1 MVRHFISTLTGVSAL
16 YTSLLLSI
24 SSNAAP
30 REQPSFDC
38 RKDLS
43 LSEKTI
49 CANVAL
55 SRLDFQLSRTW
66 KPLLA
71 AFSDSVQR
79 TRMKRD
85 QTTWIG
91 RRERCGG
98 DANCID
104 QLYRDRL
111 STLNGADPAHPFSGV
126 YEVKD
131 TGSFAIYPIG
141 NRYVVSIQTAEPRQ
155 GRWTCELT
163 N

>member
-1 MVRHFISTLTGVSAL
+1 MVRHFISTLTGMSAL

-91 RRERCGG
+91 RRERCGS
-98 DANCID
+98 DANCIG

-111 STLNGADPAHPFSGV
+111 ST
-126 YEVKD
+126 
-131 TGSFAIYPIG
+131 
-141 NRYVVSIQTAEPRQ
+141 
-155 GRWTCELT
+155 
-163 N
+163 